1 MLFNN
6 ISIVKN
12 RKEKEMSIKKIIS
25 ALIVTMICFSS
36 VISEKNGSLIKCQG
50 AENGLDR
57 IFHVSYED
65 GRTEYGTAK
74 KYSRNIPYIILRE
87 KTKVSLDVPNCDT
100 SFKAY
105 MDYHRIT
112 DTTTDQYRLQQH
124 AATDGLGLRRYGDY
138 YLAAMGTYYSDSV
151 GDTFRVT
158 LENGNTFNIMIG
170 DIKQDIHTDSK
181 NMYTPVYDQ
190 SGSFYSANVIE
201 FIVDTDYLSRNV
213 RLLGTVS
220 GYDYFDGS
228 IKKVEKTG
236 KISIK

>member
-25 ALIVTMICFSS
+25 ALIVTAVCFSS
-36 VISEKNGSLIKCQG
+36 VISEKNGSLIVSD
-50 AENGLDR
+50 GLNS
-57 IFHVSYED
+57 IFHVSYAG
-65 GRTEYGTAK
+65 GRTEYGASK
-74 KYSRNIPYIILRE
+74 KHLRSTPYTILRQKI
-87 KTKVSLDVPNCDT
+87 KTNMEVPNCDT

-105 MDYHRIT
+105 MDYRSIT
-112 DTTTDQYRLQQH
+112 DTTTDQYRLQQC

-151 GDTFRVT
+151 GDTFRIT
-158 LENGNTFNIMIG
+158 LDNGNSFNIMIG

-181 NMYTPVYDQ
+181 NMYTPVYDR

-201 FIVDTDYLSRNV
+201 FIVDTDSLSRYV